1 MTSQV
6 TQHQYG
12 TFHNPQFT
20 SVWQKTFAIPEL
32 RSHVATFLD
41 TKDILTLVLTC
52 RHWHRIW
59 RIELFTEVVLHF
71 PPSPHLLTM
80 LGTYG
85 HHVRTLKLKL
95 DDCGAYCA
103 RILDQTP
110 NTRSLDLSVAC
121 LSVSQMEEIVSVA
134 PASLQN
140 LRFSLEQ
147 AGAVARDELFVLLAR
162 LVHLRSVWW
171 AGVDVEELRVI
182 HVDDILLVLEAC
194 PQLTELFLGCVE
206 IMDSDP
212 VPNSSD
218 LSGGSVAALH
228 TANLDTSHRCAV
240 GRRIHELELN
250 LCVASDESLL
260 RLLGIRPADQDSS
273 AAHLAH
279 PLVRLN
285 LNMLRNNTVTVTVTS
300 RSVNRILQECGG
312 AVGLL
317 SGGGGRSV
325 VTGPAGHSSSG
336 NRQDPPQKAEGNAAT
351 QNEEERHGQTELH
364 RLRAQVGDLVRQQ
377 ADLLK
382 QQGDLIK
389 QQAELHQQQHDSRQH
404 NLRLERMLAQVLQ
417 TLKKED

>member
-1 MTSQV
+1 
-6 TQHQYG
+6 
-12 TFHNPQFT
+12 
-20 SVWQKTFAIPEL
+20 
-32 RSHVATFLD
+32 
-41 TKDILTLVLTC
+41 
-52 RHWHRIW
+52 
-59 RIELFTEVVLHF
+59 
-71 PPSPHLLTM
+71 M

-103 RILDQTP
+103 QILDLTP
-110 NTRSLDLSVAC
+110 NTRSLDLSLAC
-121 LSVSQMEEIVSVA
+121 LSVSQMEKIVSAA

-171 AGVDVEELRVI
+171 AGVDDDELRVI
-182 HVDDILLVLEAC
+182 LVDDILLVLEAC

-228 TANLDTSHRCAV
+228 TVNLDTSYRCVV

-250 LCVASDESLL
+250 LCVVSDESLL
-260 RLLGIRPADQDSS
+260 RLLSIRPAYQDSS

-285 LNMLRNNTVTVTVTS
+285 LNMLSNNTVTS
-300 RSVNRILQECGG
+300 RSVSRILQECRS
-312 AVGLL
+312 LEFLTL
-317 SGGGGRSV
+317 SNTNVVLAHIFRESQMWPCAQSLREVCFNNKTRGHQGQMRS
-325 VTGPAGHSSSG
+325 
-336 NRQDPPQKAEGNAAT
+336 REQ
-351 QNEEERHGQTELH
+351 ELIRD
-364 RLRAQVGDLVRQQ
+364 RLRSLRNLEYLCIVGYPLGFAAVEEVEFAYSLRGADLVLEMEAPWDYFQEA
-377 ADLLK
+377 ADAQL
-382 QQGDLIK
+382 
-389 QQAELHQQQHDSRQH
+389 
-404 NLRLERMLAQVLQ
+404 LAQGNWWIESQAPLKWSCTIKRGSPVQYYLCYNRNEIPKSDVAVLF
-417 TLKKED
+417 